1 MADYERRPHGPR
13 GGGRKRRYREDDDY
27 DRRQRR
33 RYEEPLIVKV
43 RRQLLTIAES
53 AARRAED
60 DAVSIAK
67 SVADNYEDQ
76 EFRNSFVDIALDLV
90 LEQPLKIPFVA
101 ATVLIANFQKSEL
114 VSDVL
119 SRSGVCLQK
128 YIDAGAWREV
138 KLLLRFL
145 GCLQCVFEGDG
156 IFPVLEELFAR
167 AVDLQTASSEDL
179 IGLELVKIILFT
191 IPYIM
196 ASPAAG
202 FESQATA
209 LLEKTD
215 IIASTPHTLVDLVNP
230 FGLENGKPIATPS
243 VISLLQNQLQKESGR
258 GWELAC
264 LPRPW
269 RGALEALNAQEPEE
283 AQEGQESQE
292 NGAEPKTYENEP
304 KHAFPQITVPSP
316 VKNGTRAI
324 FPEAYLSVYANQ
336 DMETVP
342 PTSDIASSLMRD
354 ALVDTIN
361 ILDFNRIATAKFLI
375 DVDCYFTPHTFVKRA
390 TPFDRLR
397 DLPGDINLWKPEDV
411 AVDAVFSQLFQLPS
425 PEHKLVYYH
434 SVLTECCKI
443 APAAIAPSLGRAI
456 RFLYRS
462 LETMDL
468 DLSHRFLDWFSHHL
482 SNFGFTWK
490 WSEWI
495 DDLELPLV
503 HPRMAF
509 INGAL
514 DKEIRLSFA
523 QRIRG
528 TLPDPYQDL
537 ITEGK
542 EKDTPDFKY
551 SSDTTPYA
559 NEGREIM
566 QLVRKKASDEEI
578 QPFINAIEEQAR
590 SLGVEDP
597 LLPSTDAFV
606 TAICFVGS
614 KSLSHVLSCIER
626 NKERLL
632 AIGPQSAQAR
642 RQIITSVMEYWVDQ
656 PGVGINIIDKLL
668 NYTILTPL
676 SVIEWALVDKLEAG
690 TVLAKSHIFEMISAT
705 VGKVTN
711 RLRQIVAART
721 QPGLYEPQLSVLDE
735 TLSREKVDMQSL
747 FKVIEDS
754 IVSVAGGSNDEQM
767 ERGDG
772 SGNLPEDEI
781 IRQWGQRWLRVFR
794 RKAGV
799 EESFIADAMATATPV
814 GTVAPPPAPEETGA
828 SESIPADGEMD
839 IAEADASVDIE

>member
-1 MADYERRPHGPR
+1 MERR
-13 GGGRKRRYREDDDY
+13 
-27 DRRQRR
+27 
-33 RYEEPLIVKV
+33 I
-43 RRQLLTIAES
+43 
-53 AARRAED
+53 
-60 DAVSIAK
+60 
-67 SVADNYEDQ
+67 
-76 EFRNSFVDIALDLV
+76 
-90 LEQPLKIPFVA
+90 LEQPLKVPFI
-101 ATVLIANFQKSEL
+101 ATVVLVANTIKPEL
-114 VSDVL
+114 VDDVL
-119 SRSGVCLQK
+119 KRFAERFQTHVNS
-128 YIDAGAWREV
+128 GAWREV

-145 GCLQCVFEGDG
+145 GCLQCIFEGDG
-156 IFPVLEELFAR
+156 IFSLLEELFSR

-196 ASPAAG
+196 ASPATG
-202 FESQATA
+202 FESHALG

-230 FGLENGKPIATPS
+230 FGPDTDRSSSVKS
-243 VISLLQNQLQKESGR
+243 VISLLQSQLQGESTR
-258 GWELAC
+258 DWELAC

-269 RGALEALNAQEPEE
+269 NNVT
-283 AQEGQESQE
+283 EGDE
-292 NGAEPKTYENEP
+292 EPKRLSDGP
-304 KHAFPQITVPSP
+304 KHVFPGISIPNP
-316 VKNGTRAI
+316 VRNGSRAI
-324 FPEAYLSVYANQ
+324 FPEVYFSVYGDQ
-336 DMETVP
+336 DIETVP
-342 PTSDIASSLMRD
+342 PTSDIASSLLRD

-397 DLPGDINLWKPEDV
+397 DLPDGRPTWKPEDV

-462 LETMDL
+462 LDTIDL
-468 DLSHRFLDWFSHHL
+468 DLSHRFLDWFTHHL

-490 WSEWI
+490 WSEWTE
-495 DDLELPLV
+495 DLDLPVV

-537 ITEGK
+537 ISEGK

-551 SSDTTPYA
+551 MSDSTPYS
-559 NEGREIM
+559 NEGKEIM
-566 QLVRKKASDEEI
+566 QLVRRKANDEEI
-578 QPFINAIEEQAR
+578 QPLIAAIEEQASR
-590 SLGVEDP
+590 LGVESP
-597 LLPSTDAFV
+597 ILPSTDAFV

-632 AIGPQSAQAR
+632 AVGPKSPAAR
-642 RQIITSVMEYWVDQ
+642 RQIITSVMEYWADQ
-656 PGVGINIIDKLL
+656 PGIGINIIDKLL
-668 NYTILTPL
+668 NYTIITPL

-690 TVLAKSHIFEMISAT
+690 TILAKTHIFEMISAT
-705 VGKVTN
+705 IGKVTN

-735 TLSREKVDMQSL
+735 TLTREEKDMHTL
-747 FKVIEDS
+747 FQVIEDS
-754 IVSVAGGSNDEQM
+754 IVSVAGGSNDQLM

-781 IRQWGQRWLRVFR
+781 IRQWGKRWLRVFR
-794 RKAGV
+794 RKAAV
-799 EESFIADAMATATPV
+799 EEAYITDAMANATPV
-814 GTVAPPPAPEETGA
+814 GTKAPTPPPAPV
-828 SESIPADGEMD
+828 ESAPAEVAGDGDLDVADADADGTAD
-839 IAEADASVDIE
+839 IS